1 MRRACVVV
9 LSSPLAPQDGKVV
22 APIPIPAQSTAAA
35 ASSAAVTGASP
46 PVVPKAVGGK
56 IVFGGAK
63 PGTKAGPTLPQPPPP
78 PPEEKPGAK
87 PGFQAFQ
94 GRGHRAA

>member
-1 MRRACVVV
+1 VRRARVVA

-56 IVFGGAK
+56 IVFGAK
-63 PGTKAGPTLPQPPPP
+63 PGAKAGPTPPQPPP